1 MGAVAG
7 TPQAAGGTAGN
18 AASGISSRRP
28 HQSHP
33 SCSWGAWRGAML
45 RTALRNA
52 AAHSSPEEGAPSR
65 DNFPAGVLRAGHACH
80 MRASRKDGRGPR
92 LPAQPPE
99 AAQRIK
105 QTEGVAGWEAHP
117 PGPRPAP
124 PPLPRHS
131 VGGASSQPGGLEPL
145 ICTRSRSGQRSR
157 RGPGHPG
164 RGRSLRRA
172 LGRADRPAQ
181 PVATLQRV
189 CLGSHAM
196 ALSLALVL
204 DHDQASRSRK
214 RGLISSALQ
223 RGNRKTQAGPV
234 GSWESGCFSAR
245 GASTVH

>member
-1 MGAVAG
+1 MRPRASAVAVPTNRTRPAPG
-7 TPQAAGGTAGN
+7 VPGAGPC
-18 AASGISSRRP
+18 SGLP
-28 HQSHP
+28 CGMQQ
-33 SCSWGAWRGAML
+33 
-45 RTALRNA
+45 RTAALRREPHLA
-52 AAHSSPEEGAPSR
+52 TISLQACCVPHARITEGREGPASSSTASRSSTAHKTNGRGRGVGGP
-65 DNFPAGVLRAGHACH
+65 PAGP
-80 MRASRKDGRGPR
+80 S
-92 LPAQPPE
+92 
-99 AAQRIK
+99 
-105 QTEGVAGWEAHP
+105 
-117 PGPRPAP
+117 PRPA
-124 PPLPRHS
+124 PLPRHS
-131 VGGASSQPGGLEPL
+131 VGGASSQRGGLEPL

-234 GSWESGCFSAR
+234 GSWESGCFSAP

>member
-1 MGAVAG
+1 MRPRASAVAVPTNRTRPAPG
-7 TPQAAGGTAGN
+7 VPGAGPC
-18 AASGISSRRP
+18 SGLP
-28 HQSHP
+28 CGMQQ
-33 SCSWGAWRGAML
+33 
-45 RTALRNA
+45 RTAALRREPHLA
-52 AAHSSPEEGAPSR
+52 TISLQACCGPGTRATCAHHGRTGGARVFQHSLQKQHKTNGRGRGVGGP
-65 DNFPAGVLRAGHACH
+65 PAGP
-80 MRASRKDGRGPR
+80 S
-92 LPAQPPE
+92 
-99 AAQRIK
+99 
-105 QTEGVAGWEAHP
+105 
-117 PGPRPAP
+117 PRPAP
-124 PPLPRHS
+124 PRPPSPPQRGRCELSAWRFRTADLCAAA
-131 VGGASSQPGGLEPL
+131 VGSAAAGGLG
-145 ICTRSRSGQRSR
+145 IR
-157 RGPGHPG
+157 G

-245 GASTVH
+245 GASTVHRGQGTVKGH